1 MCKSKRNTNVT
12 QPISI
17 SSRRSYENTRSFPN
31 SNPTNSS
38 YEISNEDFTRS
49 TNHTS
54 SSESRTSRSSLKSL
68 RDSLPEDSYIYDF
81 SEIRSATNNFL
92 SKQFSSS
99 SSSSSW
105 KCLIRGKDV
114 IIFQRKFLRSIDSSK
129 LRERLTAI
137 CKSHHIS
144 LIKLLGASVSGDY
157 IYLVYDFVNGG
168 GNLRDCLR
176 RNSRNPEFSVL
187 STWISRMQIA
197 VDVAQGIEYIHHF
210 SGLNLS
216 LVHNHIKSSSVI
228 VIEPLFNAKICHF
241 GTSELCGEIN
251 EIQEM
256 ESRFELGEELKQQNQ
271 TLSSAR
277 PRRSNS
283 VKFSGT
289 KGYMSPEY
297 LVDGIATQKSDV
309 YAFGVVILELLS
321 SEEPIRVIFD
331 KVNGQYR
338 NVSVI
343 ETAREAVESE
353 DFERIRRWIDRRLK
367 DSFPVEIAE
376 KLTSVALECVHDDPD
391 KRPDMR
397 RVSGK
402 ISKLYL
408 ESVRWKDKMA
418 PPTDFTGPPIDF
430 TGTLR

>member
-17 SSRRSYENTRSFPN
+17 SSRRSYENTRSFRN
-31 SNPTNSS
+31 SNPSSSS
-38 YEISNEDFTRS
+38 YEISNDNFTHS
-49 TNHTS
+49 TTNTA
-54 SSESRTSRSSLKSL
+54 SSESRISRSSLRSL

-92 SKQFSSS
+92 SKLYSSS

-114 IIFQRKFLRSIDSSK
+114 IIFQRKFHRSIDSSK
-129 LRERLTAI
+129 LRQRLTAI

-144 LIKLLGASVSGDY
+144 LVKLLGASVSGDY

-176 RNSRNPEFSVL
+176 RNGRNPEFTVL
-187 STWISRMQIA
+187 STWTSRMQIA

-228 VIEPLFNAKICHF
+228 VTDPLFNAKICHF

-256 ESRFELGEELKQQNQ
+256 ESRFEIGEESERKNQ
-271 TLSSAR
+271 T

-297 LVDGIATQKSDV
+297 IVNGIATQKSDV

-321 SEEPIRVIFD
+321 GEEPIRVIFD

-376 KLTSVALECVHDDPD
+376 KLTGVALECVHDDPD

-408 ESVRWKDKMA
+408 ESKKWKYKMA

>member
-1 MCKSKRNTNVT
+1 MCKSKRNTNVIK
-12 QPISI
+12 PISI
-17 SSRRSYENTRSFPN
+17 SSRRSYEKTRSFPN
-31 SNPTNSS
+31 SNPSSSS
-38 YEISNEDFTRS
+38 YEISNDNFTRS
-49 TNHTS
+49 TTNTA
-54 SSESRTSRSSLKSL
+54 SSESRTSRSSLRSL

-114 IIFQRKFLRSIDSSK
+114 IIFQRKFHRSIDSSK
-129 LRERLTAI
+129 LRKRLTAI

-176 RNSRNPEFSVL
+176 RNGRNPEFTVL
-187 STWISRMQIA
+187 SSWTSRMQIA
-197 VDVAQGIEYIHHF
+197 VHVAQGIEYIHHF

-228 VIEPLFNAKICHF
+228 VKEPLFNAKICHF

-251 EIQEM
+251 ETQEM
-256 ESRFELGEELKQQNQ
+256 LTRFEIGEEFGRQNQ
-271 TLSSAR
+271 T

-297 LVDGIATQKSDV
+297 IVNGIATQKSDV

-321 SEEPIRVIFD
+321 GEEPMRVIFD
-331 KVNGQYR
+331 KENGQYR

-343 ETAREAVESE
+343 ETAREAAESQ

-376 KLTSVALECVHDDPD
+376 KLTGVALECVHDDPD

-408 ESVRWKDKMA
+408 ESMKLKDKMA